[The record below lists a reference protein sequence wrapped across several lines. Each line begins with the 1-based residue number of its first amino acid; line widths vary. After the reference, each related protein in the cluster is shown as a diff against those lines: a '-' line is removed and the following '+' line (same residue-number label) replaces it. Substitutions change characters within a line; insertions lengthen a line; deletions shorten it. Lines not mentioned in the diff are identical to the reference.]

1 MVRISQTHT
10 LIAALCVAGCSQED
24 KPPAGIEHRGP
35 DVEIAFL
42 DAETRLVRS
51 PSTQIDFTVTA
62 EGAINASIEGVLY
75 LEKRDR
81 GRLRATGTFA
91 GDPVDLRLV
100 SDGVRM
106 VGGAVGQTFDMDA
119 PPRLRE
125 SFVIGLTRMGLLHN
139 LARLSG
145 GQPPDH
151 ADGTIKDWLGL
162 SNFVSRQAP
171 NDPATFLWAATFD
184 LAVGGEPSAVATVWI
199 DRAGLPKRREQTV
212 QFENGEMRVV
222 EEYTVTERDVD
233 EDPELYRV
241 VAPQELHRVRE

>member
-1 MVRISQTHT
+1 MVRASQTRS
-10 LIAALCVAGCSQED
+10 LVAALCVAGCSQGD
-24 KPPAGIEHRGP
+24 KPPAEIEHRGP
-35 DVEIAFL
+35 DVEIVFL
-42 DAETRLVRS
+42 DAETRLIRS

-62 EGAINASIEGVLY
+62 EGAVTASIKGVLY

-81 GRLRATGTFA
+81 GRLQAAGTFA
-91 GDPVDLRLV
+91 GEPVDLRLT
-100 SDGVRM
+100 SDGARM

-125 SFVIGLTRMGLLHN
+125 SFVIGLTRMGILHN

-151 ADGTIKDWLGL
+151 ADGTVKEWLGL

-171 NDPATFLWAATFD
+171 NGPATVLWPATFD

-222 EEYTVTERDVD
+222 EEYTVTEREVD
-233 EDPELYRV
+233 EDPERYRV
-241 VAPQELHRVRE
+241 VTLQELHR